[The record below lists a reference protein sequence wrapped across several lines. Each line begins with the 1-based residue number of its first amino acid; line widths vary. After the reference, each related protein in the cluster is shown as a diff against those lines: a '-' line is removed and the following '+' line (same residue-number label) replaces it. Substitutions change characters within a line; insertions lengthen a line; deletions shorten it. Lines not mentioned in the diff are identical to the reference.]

1 MGTTT
6 VHNRFSRALV
16 NGTSAI
22 EKKKPAKTRSGSKSR
37 RVFLCW
43 NCGHDMSLTRVR
55 KGYARK
61 CDACGVLNDRRL
73 RQYKPI
79 TPRPWPKP
87 EQVAWKFLWPA
98 AIIPV
103 GTLLTILAGVELFWS
118 MVLTLSI
125 GIGVILVN
133 SHRLASKLTEPR
145 VPEVRRGKIAFRILI
160 AGLVSALVVTT
171 LAEVAIVLTYHVIT
185 N

>member
-6 VHNRFSRALV
+6 VHTRLSSALV
-16 NGTSAI
+16 STGQGAR
-22 EKKKPAKTRSGSKSR
+22 EKKPAKTRTGSRSR
-37 RVFLCW
+37 RVYLCW
-43 NCGHDMSLTRVR
+43 NCGQDMSLTRVR
-55 KGYARK
+55 KGYPRK

-79 TPRPWPKP
+79 TPKPWPKP

-98 AIIPV
+98 AIVPV
-103 GTLLTILAGVELFWS
+103 GTVIAILTDVDLFVHASLVIGLL
-118 MVLTLSI
+118 
-125 GIGVILVN
+125 VIIFN

-145 VPEVRRGKIAFRILI
+145 VPEVRRGKIAFRILM